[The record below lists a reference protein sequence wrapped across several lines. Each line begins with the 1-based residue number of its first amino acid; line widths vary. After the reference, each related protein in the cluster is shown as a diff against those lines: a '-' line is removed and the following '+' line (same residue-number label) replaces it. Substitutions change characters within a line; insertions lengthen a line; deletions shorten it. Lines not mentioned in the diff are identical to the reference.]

1 MLQEDA
7 IKRISFVMGH
17 KKISKYRLSV
27 LSGINAANLNKQLD
41 GKQTITERTLSKIA
55 DAVGVNLNWLL
66 TGEGEI
72 WRTLAPESISNVQHV
87 SNAILSAGNNSGS
100 VLVQNAPDSE
110 EAVSIHKAPVVPSA
124 VTRLPDLDVFEYVRT
139 KAGVE
144 LSNVIIEDVRVSLW
158 YNVEDDALSPRFLV
172 GDSVAL
178 MSNQKGVCK
187 FVPGRVYAVDC
198 KSVGLILRVLFN
210 SDKGLLAR
218 SLCPEKFPDLL
229 IEPDDVIRIYR
240 VLGMFRLNN

>member
-1 MLQEDA
+1 MEGVK
-7 IKRISFVMGH
+7 KRIEVLIEQKECSVSGFAKKVGIDPSNLQKKLKGMQPFTA
-17 KKISKYRLSV
+17 KDLYKISTSLNISV
-27 LSGINAANLNKQLD
+27 DWLKTG
-41 GKQTITERTLSKIA
+41 
-55 DAVGVNLNWLL
+55 VGEMRRV
-66 TGEGEI
+66 
-72 WRTLAPESISNVQHV
+72 AMPEVGNISNVHHFAN
-87 SNAILSAGNNSGS
+87 SILSTGNNSGS

-198 KSVGLILRVLFN
+198 KSVGLILRILFN
-210 SDKGLLAR
+210 SDNGLLAR